1 MSSIIFIAHECNSFQ
16 SSNFV
21 RLLHFKEHFS
31 YSQLTF
37 FKFYAHNRDML
48 PHAYVEAALARHAAP
63 CLAGIKPAN
72 LVSFPSADI
81 QWCDAYNKMLNGQ
94 GIYFTPLCVCE
105 ERAQILIYRRDL
117 LACLCCQPQVSAALQ
132 SFGYRTENGLDAIIM
147 QLKERMSV
155 LTRVQNRHCRNNFP
169 HEIGLFLGYPAEDVL
184 QYVKT
189 EGRNCLLCGYWKV
202 YSNPEQAMQMFHRYT
217 ECKERFAL
225 QIKSGMTIFEIVC
238 AA

>member
-1 MSSIIFIAHECNSFQ
+1 
-16 SSNFV
+16 
-21 RLLHFKEHFS
+21 
-31 YSQLTF
+31 
-37 FKFYAHNRDML
+37 ML

-81 QWCDAYNKMLNGQ
+81 QWCDTYNAILNEQ

-105 ERAQILIYRRDL
+105 NRTQILVYRKDL
-117 LACLCCQPQVSAALQ
+117 LACLCFHPQVVAALQ
-132 SFGYRTENGLDAIIM
+132 A
-147 QLKERMSV
+147 
-155 LTRVQNRHCRNNFP
+155 
-169 HEIGLFLGYPAEDVL
+169 L
-184 QYVKT
+184 QV
-189 EGRNCLLCGYWKV
+189 
-202 YSNPEQAMQMFHRYT
+202 FHQYT

>member
-1 MSSIIFIAHECNSFQ
+1 MY
-16 SSNFV
+16 
-21 RLLHFKEHFS
+21 LLKN
-31 YSQLTF
+31 YCYARLTF
-37 FKFYAHNRDML
+37 FGFYVHNTIML
-48 PHAYVEAALARHAAP
+48 PHAYVEANLARHAAP

-81 QWCDAYNKMLNGQ
+81 QWCDTYNAILNEQ

-105 ERAQILIYRRDL
+105 NRAQILVYRKDL
-117 LACLCCQPQVSAALQ
+117 LARLCFQPSVTMVLQ
-132 SFGYRTENGLDAIIM
+132 SFGYRPESGLEAIIM
-147 QLKERMSV
+147 RLKDRMSV
-155 LTRVQNRHCRNNFP
+155 LRGARNRHCRDSFP
-169 HEIGLFLGYPAEDVL
+169 HEIGLFLGYPADDVM

-189 EGRNCLLCGYWKV
+189 GGRNCLLCGYWKV
-202 YSNPEQAMQMFHRYT
+202 YSNPEKALQVFHQYT